1 MSVLVLGALVSQGC
15 DEEYSSFVSLEQTRV
30 QSSLLARIQRADGSA
45 IPDLVQAIQD
55 QYGFRAQVM
64 NFVIPSVTIALSS
77 SLCER
82 SPSEFQAVAQISGW
96 ETFAPAV
103 INDAQSLEFTLQLN
117 GLPMEECK
125 HSDMD
130 AYRDHFDQYLALYAD
145 LTQGELNQNLTLEI
159 LGVDA
164 DGTQRV
170 LSLPP
175 SEVQYGCIGDVSKV
189 VIAAD
194 TAKSVWWDV
203 WLQDDAAQC
212 AGQVRFAL
220 DAPSARMSIR
230 KK

>member
-1 MSVLVLGALVSQGC
+1 MFERTYPGGSCRLFA
-15 DEEYSSFVSLEQTRV
+15 
-30 QSSLLARIQRADGSA
+30 LLAALGFA
-45 IPDLVQAIQD
+45 ILFA
-55 QYGFRAQVM
+55 
-64 NFVIPSVTIALSS
+64 S
-77 SLCER
+77 
-82 SPSEFQAVAQISGW
+82 VAQAQ
-96 ETFAPAV
+96 APVITAV
-103 INDAQSLEFTLQLN
+103 SAPRQVVT
-117 GLPMEECK
+117 
-125 HSDMD
+125 
-130 AYRDHFDQYLALYAD
+130 
-145 LTQGELNQNLTLEI
+145 LNQNLTLEI